1 MSHVMMAGGAVP
13 SDQMRGD
20 LDLGR
25 MERVLRRQLFFV
37 CLVLLAAVDGAHGQM
52 GRQNTWSARTSA
64 GRTFIGTW
72 TAAAGSA
79 TGTAAGTWTLVD
91 AQGKTL
97 ASGVWTAAKSPA
109 GWTGSWRA
117 ANSASKAEYSGTWSA
132 GVDLKADAPVADLF
146 AKAVQAVVGGTWRA
160 GRQSGQWS
168 IRGAQ

>member
-1 MSHVMMAGGAVP
+1 MMAGGAVA
-13 SDQMRGD
+13 SDRMRGD

-25 MERVLRRQLFFV
+25 MGRVLRSQLFLV
-37 CLVLLAAVDGAHGQM
+37 CLVLLAAVSGSHGQM

-72 TAAAGSA
+72 TAAAGPTS
-79 TGTAAGTWTLVD
+79 GTASGTWTLVNE
-91 AQGKTL
+91 QGKTL
-97 ASGVWTAAKSPA
+97 ASGVWTAAKSPS

-117 ANSASKAEYSGTWSA
+117 ANSVSKTEYSGTWSA

-146 AKAVQAVVGGTWRA
+146 AKAAQAVVSGTWRA

-168 IRGAQ
+168 IRAAQ